1 MTDKEPQP
9 NPGPKRRGEL
19 DAMGMFVV
27 VGLVFFHSAMFFYHG
42 EFYFKAGVSTSAADL
57 LTGFGGMWGM
67 PLMFIIAGMAIWY
80 SLRKRSL
87 EEFVRE
93 RIRRL
98 FVPFVVGMLLL
109 VPPIVYF
116 SLKTDPSYQE
126 NYAQFLGR
134 FFEIKLAFEFP
145 LFIDGDLFTDGHLWF
160 VILLF
165 AYTILLLPVWSYLRR
180 PEGGRLIERIA
191 VFCDRWGAIF
201 LLGIPI
207 GLIEAALGT
216 EMSGNWNRFSYFP
229 ILIYGFLFAAT
240 PRISRTLR
248 KYWKLS
254 LILGIMGQIAWLAGY
269 MYLAEVVGV
278 SPVSGRGLGEIG
290 LRFLKGM
297 TCWFWIV
304 TIMGLAIGVG
314 QKGRRSE
321 RVKSGDVSN
330 DSEPYE
336 ESLMDRIG
344 QYAREAQLPFYVLH
358 YTPLIIIGFFVL
370 QWQVGA
376 TIQYFVIVISTLVVT
391 LLLYDLGVRRT
402 KLTRFLFGMRPSK

>member
-1 MTDKEPQP
+1 MTGNEPQP
-9 NPGPKRRGEL
+9 SLNPKRRGEL
-19 DAMGMFVV
+19 DAMGMLVV

-42 EFYFKAGVSTSAADL
+42 EFYIKTELRSSVADL

-87 EEFVRE
+87 GEFVRE
-93 RIRRL
+93 RIQRL
-98 FVPFVVGMLLL
+98 VVPFVVGMLLL

-126 NYAQFLGR
+126 TYAHFFGR
-134 FFEIKLAFEFP
+134 FFQVRPAFNFP
-145 LFIDGDLFTDGHLWF
+145 LPFDGDLFTDGHLWF

-165 AYTILLLPVWSYLRR
+165 AYTILLLPVWNFLRR
-180 PEGGRLIERIA
+180 AEGGRLIQRIA
-191 VFCDRWGAIF
+191 IFCDRWGAIF

-207 GLIEAALGT
+207 AMIEAALGT
-216 EMSGNWNRFSYFP
+216 EMSGNWNRFVYFP

-240 PRISRTLR
+240 PQFGRTLR
-248 KYWKLS
+248 KYWKLG
-254 LILGIMGQIAWLAGY
+254 LLLGIIGQIAWFAGY
-269 MYLAEVVGV
+269 LYLADVVGV
-278 SPVSGRGLGEIG
+278 TPVSGRGLGEIG

-297 TCWFWIV
+297 TGWFWIV

-321 RVKSGDVSN
+321 GERPVDVS
-330 DSEPYE
+330 SVGMP
-336 ESLMDRIG
+336 SKTSIMDRIG
-344 QYAREAQLPFYVLH
+344 GYAREAQLPFYILH

-370 QWQVGA
+370 QWQVS
-376 TIQYFVIVISTLVVT
+376 TTVQYFVIVISTLVVT
-391 LLLYDLGVRRT
+391 LLLYDLVVRRT
-402 KLTRFLFGMRPSK
+402 KLTRFLIGMRPPK